1 MSEEPENDSVL
12 VHQLLDLVYFV
23 NFDKDLVNV
32 HVSQIL
38 GGDILAG
45 GWRKGD
51 RVRTRIDLKVK
62 NVGEST
68 VGAIE

>member
-1 MSEEPENDSVL
+1 M
-12 VHQLLDLVYFV
+12 
-23 NFDKDLVNV
+23 VNV
-32 HVSQIL
+32 LVSQIL

-68 VGAIE
+68 VGSVMGP

>member
-38 GGDILAG
+38 GGEEEG
-45 GWRKGD
+45 GPSEVRRSRTWA
-51 RVRTRIDLKVK
+51 RVQL
-62 NVGEST
+62 GP
-68 VGAIE
+68 

>member
-1 MSEEPENDSVL
+1 M
-12 VHQLLDLVYFV
+12 
-23 NFDKDLVNV
+23 VNV
-32 HVSQIL
+32 LVSQIL

-68 VGAIE
+68 VGSVMGPCNDTGLAERSLLTINR